1 MGASASIDDMKVKE
15 LKELLASGTATGPE
29 GVNMPKASDFSKFV
43 IFGTHCMA
51 VLEITINGA

>member
-15 LKELLASGTATGPE
+15 LKDLLASGTARGPE

-43 IFGTHCMA
+43 IFGTH
-51 VLEITINGA
+51 